1 MSEKLNTY
9 SCSVCTYVQSIDVA
23 KCEMCETL
31 NPLHSKQTKSDDLTY
46 SNGTIRCPI
55 CTFINNGNHV
65 RVCEVCGHEFE
76 SDNNPSKKFRVD
88 TNEDE
93 EEEEEEEDDDDDNF
107 YDLDDEIYESSMPQN
122 KDKKQKVIEAVEKPM
137 NDNEL
142 KLYYNQYISVLKEQR
157 QQTKKL
163 SDKQLNEIILQLFH
177 SLQYKNEQPE
187 GQLLFRHCQICY
199 DKDEPVITMNACG
212 HRMICPDDFHQY
224 LSTRIRD
231 GDLLPWIPCPAEI
244 CNVPCD
250 AKNIIE
256 DGRLTHP
263 ERLSFITTYMLKKL
277 SRNENFITC
286 IQCQQGGFLQ
296 IGPSKKQEVTC
307 QICNVKQTIEK
318 GSDGDLDIAFK
329 QMIQSGQ
336 LRECPTCRLLTL
348 KEKGLCNVIECAK
361 CGIWW
366 NWRTREQGHSGKDL
380 KQRARMNGTLW
391 EPGELRYQQELE
403 RNNPTEFKA
412 LLERNGV
419 KYDPNY
425 IRGGW
430 NED

>member
-88 TNEDE
+88 KNEDE
-93 EEEEEEEDDDDDNF
+93 EEEEEEEDDDDDDDNF
-107 YDLDDEIYESSMPQN
+107 YDLDDEIYEPSMPQN

-199 DKDEPVITMNACG
+199 DKDEPACG